1 MVGEDG
7 DGPPR
12 LAPGAEDLDAA
23 FDGQLAGLLAMAG
36 ATGKADEVVKL
47 PTRGAITAPL
57 RPVIRQAIMTDS
69 GMAVEPSYM
78 EAFATSMPVSSQI
91 MVWNSKMACS
101 VPCEISA

>member
-1 MVGEDG
+1 MSPELSSAAGSPAAIDADAVVIGLVGEDG

-23 FDGQLAGLLAMAG
+23 FEGQLAGLLAVAG

-57 RPVIRQAIMTDS
+57 LVAVGLGKGGDGVRPEQVGDRLF
-69 GMAVEPSYM
+69 E
-78 EAFATSMPVSSQI
+78 
-91 MVWNSKMACS
+91 
-101 VPCEISA
+101 